1 MEITGKSW
9 KYRESCQNDS
19 RILDETAM
27 TRSLRGMNHWSMSE
41 WHPKGP
47 DVVLQ
52 ASDGCH
58 SAGFPPSTVCVSL
71 ITITASARGCGNSW
85 GRRAMF
91 QWVSSYSHPMKSLPL
106 LQLRNHLSWF
116 RKIQF
121 DSLHQQTILTLS
133 MCQEARQL
141 YGGVVSEYH
150 ISIYINDKRLIRH

>member
-19 RILDETAM
+19 RILDETVM

-106 LQLRNHLSWF
+106 LQLRKPSELVQENPVRLPAPANHPDTVNVSGSTPALWWGGFGISH
-116 RKIQF
+116 KYI
-121 DSLHQQTILTLS
+121 HQW
-133 MCQEARQL
+133 
-141 YGGVVSEYH
+141 
-150 ISIYINDKRLIRH
+150 